1 MAIAQNIEID
11 QDANYSQEFIAK
23 TDAGVVIDLTNY
35 TIEATIRKS
44 FATSTGV
51 SFTPAKVLATAGTY
65 TLALTYQST
74 AVAALKRGRHVYDV
88 IIKTGTAPDEV
99 KTRIQE
105 GIATISPSVT
115 RP

>member
-35 TIEATIRKS
+35 TIDANIRKS
-44 FATSTGV
+44 FASSSTV
-51 SFTPAKVLATAGTY
+51 AFTTAKVLATAGTF
-65 TLALTYQST
+65 TLSLTYQNT
-74 AVAALKRGRHVYDV
+74 AVALLKRGRHVYDV
-88 IIKTGTAPDEV
+88 VIETGTAPDEV